1 MKKITAL
8 LLLLLLTLF
17 GCQKSGDIKI
27 GDSIAEIS
35 KQHRPFISLN
45 SLTVFR
51 TEDTYTAVIG
61 KNGTVQK
68 TAKFSSNRKCLN
80 ANGITPVNNKALNY
94 YLDKTLSELEEKS
107 GAVHIDIGSGF
118 YIPAYITE
126 NGYLIYFELDNDT
139 VCKVTKCDI
148 INNVITDEREQ
159 VNE

>member
-1 MKKITAL
+1 MKKIIAL
-8 LLLLLLTLF
+8 LLLMLLTLS

-35 KQHRPFISLN
+35 KQHTNFISLN
-45 SLTVFR
+45 ALSVFR
-51 TEDTYTAVIG
+51 TDDTYTAVVG

-68 TAKFSSNRKCLN
+68 IAEFSSDRRCLN
-80 ANGITPVNNKALNY
+80 AKNITPIKDEDLNY
-94 YLDKTLSELEEKS
+94 CLGKTLSELEEKS
-107 GAVHIDIGSGF
+107 GAIHTDIGSGF

-139 VCKVTKCDI
+139 VCKVTKRDI
-148 INNVITDEREQ
+148 IKNVITDEKEQ